1 MTNHSKTTK
10 DRNKKTGA
18 KIADL
23 EPQRD
28 PKGGIIAV
36 LIDLNTTSPKPTPP
50 PPPPT
55 TK

>member
-1 MTNHSKTTK
+1 MNRHSMTTK
-10 DRNKKTGA
+10 KTKKKTS

-28 PKGGIIAV
+28 PKGGIIAI
-36 LIDLNTTSPKPTPP
+36 LIDLNTTGPKPTPP